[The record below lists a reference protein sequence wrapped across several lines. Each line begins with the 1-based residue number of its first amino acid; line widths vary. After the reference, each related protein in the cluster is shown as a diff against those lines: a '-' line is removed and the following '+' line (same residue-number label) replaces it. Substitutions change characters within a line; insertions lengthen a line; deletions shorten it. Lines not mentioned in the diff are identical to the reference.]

1 VEQKQQE
8 MNVSINLDT
17 TPILYTD
24 SIFMSTNPDGL
35 VLDITQRVGPTA
47 NQLRVVSRIGM
58 SREHAKKF
66 VQELSKL
73 ILRSEGQVQTG
84 KDIKN

>member
-1 VEQKQQE
+1 MEQKQQD

-35 VLDITQRVGPTA
+35 VLDITQRVGPT
-47 NQLRVVSRIGM
+47 NQIRVVSRIGM

-66 VQELSKL
+66 AQELSKL
-73 ILRSEGQVQTG
+73 ILRTEGQVQTG